1 MSPPE
6 NPPQHSGAGPAQVL
20 SLGDA
25 TAIIVG
31 LIVGAGIFGTPSIVA
46 GAVESPA
53 LLVAVWVAGGV
64 FSIIGAL
71 CYAELATAFPS
82 AGGEYHFI
90 GRAYGRPLAFLY
102 GWARMTVVVAGS
114 IAVFAYLFG
123 DYMSRVIPLGPRS
136 SALWA
141 VLVVTVLTAVNYA
154 GIREG
159 KLTQNFFTFLEC
171 GGLVLI
177 VVAGLLLAPDP
188 APSVAAGGGAP
199 WYMGAGI
206 GSAMVF
212 VLFTY
217 GGWNDAAYISAEV
230 RDRRRNMVRA
240 LLLSIGIVTVLYLL
254 VNLAYL
260 KGLGYEG
267 MTRSDAVAADLLRRV
282 WGTTGEKLISVMIA
296 IAALTSVN
304 GSMIVG
310 ARSNYALGRDWPIFR
325 ALAHWDEAS
334 GSPRT
339 AILVQGVIALALVVF
354 GAFQNAGF
362 KGLVEYSLPVFWGF
376 FMLTGIALFILRV
389 KERDA
394 PRPFRVPGYPVVPGI
409 FVLTC
414 AYLLYSSL
422 AYHRAHALVGL
433 AVLAVGAVVMLFGL
447 RSRFFGN
454 RGQTT
459 VSEPRKP

>member
-1 MSPPE
+1 MNAAAE
-6 NPPQHSGAGPAQVL
+6 KGAAQPRPVL
-20 SLGDA
+20 GVVDA

-46 GAVESPA
+46 GAVGSEA
-53 LLVAVWVAGGV
+53 MIVAVWVAGGV

-82 AGGEYHFI
+82 AGGEYHFLQRAF
-90 GRAYGRPLAFLY
+90 GRSLAFLY
-102 GWARMTVVVAGS
+102 GWARMTVIVAGS

-123 DYMSRVIPLGPRS
+123 DYMSRVVNLGVYSP
-136 SALWA
+136 AIWA
-141 VLVVTVLTAVNYA
+141 ALVVGVLTIVNYV

-159 KLTQNFFTFLEC
+159 KATQNLFTALEV

-177 VVAGLLLAPDP
+177 VVAGLVLAPAPQAAAP
-188 APSVAAGGGAP
+188 AAAGAGQP

-230 RDRRRNMVRA
+230 RERERNMARA
-240 LLLSIGIVTVLYLL
+240 LLLSIGLVTLIYLL

-260 KGLGYEG
+260 KGLGFDG
-267 MTRSDAVAADLLRRV
+267 MARSNAVAADLLKSV
-282 WGTTGEKLISVMIA
+282 WGTMGEKLISIMIA

-310 ARSNYALGRDWPIFR
+310 ARSNYALGRDWPLLGFLGR
-325 ALAHWDEAS
+325 WDEAS

-339 AILVQGVIALALVVF
+339 AMLAQGVIALALVAF
-354 GAFQNAGF
+354 GAIQNAGF

-376 FMLTGIALFILRV
+376 FLLVGVALFVLRAR
-389 KERDA
+389 EPQA
-394 PRPFRVPGYPVVPGI
+394 PRPFRVPGYPVVPAI

-414 AYLLYSSL
+414 GYLLYSSL

-433 AVLAVGAVVMLFGL
+433 GVLAVGAVIMVFARAG
-447 RSRFFGN
+447 
-454 RGQTT
+454 
-459 VSEPRKP
+459 KPARA

>member
-1 MSPPE
+1 MPAPEKSPQSPSGPE
-6 NPPQHSGAGPAQVL
+6 QVL

-31 LIVGAGIFGTPSIVA
+31 LIVGAGIFGTPSIVV

-53 LLVAVWVAGGV
+53 LLVAVWVAGGA
-64 FSIIGAL
+64 FSVIGAL

-123 DYMSRVIPLGPRS
+123 DYMSRVIHLGPQS
-136 SALWA
+136 SAIWA

-177 VVAGLLLAPDP
+177 IVAGFALAPDP
-188 APSVAAGGGAP
+188 APAAPPAGGGAP

-240 LLLSIGIVTVLYLL
+240 LLVSIGIVTLLYLL

-267 MTRSDAVAADLLRRV
+267 MARSDAVAADLMKRV
-282 WGTTGEKLISVMIA
+282 WGPAGEKLISVMIA

-310 ARSNYALGRDWPIFR
+310 ARSNYALGRDWPLLGSLGR
-325 ALAHWDEAS
+325 WDEAS

-339 AILVQGVIALALVVF
+339 AMLVQGAIALALVVF

-394 PRPFRVPGYPVVPGI
+394 PRPFRVPGYPLVPGI

-433 AVLAVGAVVMLFGL
+433 GVLAVGAAVML
-447 RSRFFGN
+447 FGN

-459 VSEPRKP
+459 VSEAKKP

>member
-1 MSPPE
+1 MVVA
-6 NPPQHSGAGPAQVL
+6 AGPKQVL
-20 SLGDA
+20 TLADA
-25 TAIIVG
+25 IAIIVG

-53 LLVAVWVAGGV
+53 LLVAVWIAGGLFAV
-64 FSIIGAL
+64 VGAL

-90 GRAYGRPLAFLY
+90 GRAYGRSLAFLY
-102 GWARMTVVVAGS
+102 GWARMTVIVAGS

-123 DYMSRVIPLGPRS
+123 DYMSRVIRLGAYS
-136 SALWA
+136 SAVWA
-141 VLVVTVLTAVNYA
+141 ALVVVVLTFVNYV

-159 KLTQNFFTFLEC
+159 KVTQKIFTLLEV

-177 VVAGLLLAPDP
+177 IAVGLALAPVP
-188 APSVAAGGGAP
+188 APAVPAAGGGAP

-206 GSAMVF
+206 ASAMVF

-230 RDRRRNMVRA
+230 RERERNMVRA
-240 LLLSIGIVTVLYLL
+240 LLLSIGLVTVIYLL

-260 KGLGYEG
+260 KGLGYDG
-267 MTRSDAVAADLLRRV
+267 MARSDAVAADLLKRV
-282 WGTTGEKLISVMIA
+282 WGAAGETLISVVVA

-310 ARSNYALGRDWPIFR
+310 ARSNYALGRDWPMLGFLGR
-325 ALAHWDEAS
+325 WDEAS

-339 AILVQGVIALALVVF
+339 AMLVQGALALALVVF
-354 GAFQNAGF
+354 GAVQNTGF

-376 FMLTGIALFILRV
+376 FLLTGVALFVLRI
-389 KERDA
+389 KEPQA
-394 PRPFRVPGYPVVPGI
+394 PRPFRVPGYPVVPAI
-409 FVLTC
+409 FVLMC
-414 AYLLYSSL
+414 AYLLYASL
-422 AYHRAHALVGL
+422 MYHRTHALVGL
-433 AVLAVGAVVMLFGL
+433 GVLAVGAVVMLFG
-447 RSRFFGN
+447 N
-454 RGQTT
+454 RGKTA
-459 VSEPRKP
+459 VSGSGQK

>member
-1 MSPPE
+1 MPSPE
-6 NPPQHSGAGPAQVL
+6 NPPQHSISGPAQVL

-31 LIVGAGIFGTPSIVA
+31 LIIGAGIFGTPSIVA
-46 GAVESPA
+46 GAVESPG
-53 LLVAVWVAGGV
+53 LLVAVWVAGGA
-64 FSIIGAL
+64 FSVIGAL
-71 CYAELATAFPS
+71 CYAALATAFPS

-90 GRAYGRPLAFLY
+90 GRAYGRSLAFLY

-123 DYMSRVIPLGPRS
+123 DYMSRVINLGPQS
-136 SALWA
+136 SAIWA
-141 VLVVTVLTAVNYA
+141 ALVVTVLTAVNYA

-171 GGLVLI
+171 AGLVLI
-177 VVAGLLLAPDP
+177 VVAGFALAPDP
-188 APSVAAGGGAP
+188 APVAAAGGRAP
-199 WYMGAGI
+199 WYMDAGI

-240 LLLSIGIVTVLYLL
+240 LLLSIGIVTLLYLL

-260 KGLGYEG
+260 KGLGYQG
-267 MTRSDAVAADLLRRV
+267 MARSDAVAADLMKRV
-282 WGTTGEKLISVMIA
+282 WGPTGEKVISVMIA

-310 ARSNYALGRDWPIFR
+310 ARSNYALGRDWPLLGFLGR
-325 ALAHWDEAS
+325 WDEAS

-339 AILVQGVIALALVVF
+339 AMLVQGAIALALVVF

-389 KERDA
+389 KEREA
-394 PRPFRVPGYPVVPGI
+394 PRPFRVPGYPAVPGI

-422 AYHRAHALVGL
+422 AYHRTHALVGL
-433 AVLAVGAVVMLFGL
+433 VVLAVGAAVML
-447 RSRFFGN
+447 FGN

-459 VSEPRKP
+459 VSGPKTP